1 MQPATIGTDRILI
14 VDDEPDIV
22 ELTAYHLAAAGYQ
35 PITALTGQE
44 AIEKGRMGGI
54 ALVLLDLMLP
64 DMSGFDV
71 MTTLR
76 ADPGTG
82 NCAFLM
88 LTALRE
94 DADRIKGLS
103 LGADDYLTKPFNP
116 DELVL
121 RIAAILRRARAP
133 RIPSEADTI
142 GPIVVD
148 RPGHRVSVRGVDVGL
163 TPTEYRLL
171 LLMVDSRGLAQR
183 REHLLQ
189 AVWGAE
195 PDMQTRTVDVHIQR
209 LRTKLGSAGQMIET
223 VRGYGYR
230 LSAENSSASAELDDE
245 PAEENLPAK

>member
-1 MQPATIGTDRILI
+1 MYYMQQATLGADRILI

-22 ELTAYHLAAAGYQ
+22 ALTSYHIAAAGYQ
-35 PITALTGQE
+35 PITALSGEE
-44 AIEKGRMGGI
+44 AIEKARMGGI
-54 ALVLLDLMLP
+54 ALVVLDLMLP
-64 DMSGFDV
+64 DMSGFEV
-71 MTTLR
+71 MTILR
-76 ADPGTG
+76 ADPSAG

-88 LTALRE
+88 VTALRE

-121 RIAAILRRARAP
+121 RVGAILRRARAP

-148 RPGHRVSVRGVDVGL
+148 RPGHRVSVRGTDVGL

-209 LRTKLGSAGQMIET
+209 LRTKLGDAGQMIET

-230 LSAENSSASAELDDE
+230 LSAENA
-245 PAEENLPAK
+245 PR

>member
-1 MQPATIGTDRILI
+1 MYTMQHATVGADRILI

-22 ELTAYHLAAAGYQ
+22 ALTSYHIAAAGYQ
-35 PITALTGQE
+35 PITALTGEE
-44 AIEKGRMGGI
+44 AIEKARMGGI
-54 ALVLLDLMLP
+54 ALVVLDLMLP

-76 ADPGTG
+76 EDPSAG

-88 LTALRE
+88 VTALRE
-94 DADRIKGLS
+94 DADRIRGLS

-121 RIAAILRRARAP
+121 RVSAILRRARAP

-148 RPGHRVSVRGVDVGL
+148 RPGHRVSVRGTDVGL

-209 LRTKLGSAGQMIET
+209 LRTKLGDAGQMIET
-223 VRGYGYR
+223 VRGFGYR
-230 LSAENSSASAELDDE
+230 LSAENA
-245 PAEENLPAK
+245 PR

>member
-1 MQPATIGTDRILI
+1 MADNICIPMQRPTDGTDRILI

-22 ELTAYHLAAAGYQ
+22 ALASWPIASAGYE
-35 PITALTGQE
+35 PIAAYSGAE
-44 AIEKGRMGGI
+44 AIERGRVGGI
-54 ALVLLDLMLP
+54 ALIILDLMLP
-64 DMSGFDV
+64 DMSGFEV
-71 MTTLR
+71 MSQLR
-76 ADPGTG
+76 NDPLSG
-82 NCAFLM
+82 NAAFLL

-94 DADRIKGLS
+94 DTDRIRGLS

-121 RIAAILRRARAP
+121 RVGAILRRARAP
-133 RIPSEADTI
+133 RIPREADKL
-142 GPIVVD
+142 GPIIVD
-148 RPGHRVSVRGVDVGL
+148 RPGHRVTLKGSDIGL

-209 LRTKLGSAGQMIET
+209 LRTKLGPAGDMIET
-223 VRGYGYR
+223 VRGFGYR
-230 LSAENSSASAELDDE
+230 LSPDKAVSE
-245 PAEENLPAK
+245 

>member
-1 MQPATIGTDRILI
+1 MYYMQQATLGADRILI

-22 ELTAYHLAAAGYQ
+22 ALTSYHIAAAGYQ
-35 PITALTGQE
+35 PITALSGEE
-44 AIEKGRMGGI
+44 AIEKARMGGI
-54 ALVLLDLMLP
+54 ALVVLDLMLP
-64 DMSGFDV
+64 DKSGFEG
-71 MTTLR
+71 MTIHR
-76 ADPGTG
+76 ADPSAG

-88 LTALRE
+88 VTALRE

-121 RIAAILRRARAP
+121 RVGAILRRARAP

-148 RPGHRVSVRGVDVGL
+148 RPGHRVSVRGTDVGL

-209 LRTKLGSAGQMIET
+209 LRTKLGDAGQMIET

-230 LSAENSSASAELDDE
+230 LSAENA
-245 PAEENLPAK
+245 PR

>member
-1 MQPATIGTDRILI
+1 MQPATVANDRILI
-14 VDDEPDIV
+14 VDDEPDI
-22 ELTAYHLAAAGYQ
+22 LALASYHMSAAGYQ
-35 PITALTGQE
+35 AITALSGE
-44 AIEKGRMGGI
+44 EGIEKARLGGI
-54 ALVLLDLMLP
+54 ALIILDLMLP

-76 ADPGTG
+76 ADPGCG

-94 DADRIKGLS
+94 DADRIRGLS

-121 RIAAILRRARAP
+121 RVGAILRRARAP

-148 RPGHRVSVRGVDVGL
+148 RPAHRVSVRGSDVGL

-209 LRTKLGSAGQMIET
+209 LRTKLGPAGQMIET
-223 VRGYGYR
+223 VRGFGYR
-230 LSAENSSASAELDDE
+230 LSPENA
-245 PAEENLPAK
+245 PPK

>member
-1 MQPATIGTDRILI
+1 MQLNPVASDRILI
-14 VDDEPDIV
+14 VDDEPDI
-22 ELTAYHLAAAGYQ
+22 LALASYHISAAGYE
-35 PITALTGQE
+35 PLTALSGEE
-44 AIEKGRMGGI
+44 AIGKAKMGGI
-54 ALVLLDLMLP
+54 ALIILDLMLP

-71 MTTLR
+71 MTALR
-76 ADPGTG
+76 ADSSCS
-82 NCAFLM
+82 NCGFLM

-94 DADRIKGLS
+94 DADRIRGLS

-121 RIAAILRRARAP
+121 RVAAILRRARAP
-133 RIPSEADTI
+133 RLPSEADII

-148 RPGHRVSVRGVDVGL
+148 RPGHRVSVRGADVGL

-209 LRTKLGSAGQMIET
+209 LRTKLGSAGRMIET
-223 VRGYGYR
+223 VRGFGYR
-230 LSAENSSASAELDDE
+230 LSPENA
-245 PAEENLPAK
+245 PPK

>member
-1 MQPATIGTDRILI
+1 MYTMQHATVGADRILI

-22 ELTAYHLAAAGYQ
+22 ALTSYHIAAAGYQ
-35 PITALTGQE
+35 PITALTGEE
-44 AIEKGRMGGI
+44 AIEKARMGGI
-54 ALVLLDLMLP
+54 ALVVLDLMLP

-76 ADPGTG
+76 GDPSAG

-88 LTALRE
+88 VTALRE
-94 DADRIKGLS
+94 DADRIRGLS

-121 RIAAILRRARAP
+121 RVSAILRRARAP

-148 RPGHRVSVRGVDVGL
+148 RPGHRVSVRGTDVGL

-209 LRTKLGSAGQMIET
+209 LRTKLGDAGQMIET
-223 VRGYGYR
+223 VRGFGYR
-230 LSAENSSASAELDDE
+230 LSAENA
-245 PAEENLPAK
+245 PR

>member
-1 MQPATIGTDRILI
+1 MNIGADRILI

-22 ELTAYHLAAAGYQ
+22 ELTAYHIASAGYQ
-35 PITALTGQE
+35 PVTALSGQE
-44 AIEKGRMGGI
+44 AIEKARMGGI
-54 ALVLLDLMLP
+54 ALIILDLMLP

-71 MTTLR
+71 MTALR
-76 ADPGTG
+76 ADASVG
-82 NCAFLM
+82 NCAYLM
-88 LTALRE
+88 VTALRE
-94 DADRIKGLS
+94 DSDRIRGLS

-121 RIAAILRRARAP
+121 RVGAILRRARAP

-148 RPGHRVSVRGVDVGL
+148 RPGHRVSVRGADVGL

-209 LRTKLGSAGQMIET
+209 LRTKLGDAGSMIET
-223 VRGYGYR
+223 VRGFGYR
-230 LSAENSSASAELDDE
+230 LSAENA
-245 PAEENLPAK
+245 PPK

>member
-1 MQPATIGTDRILI
+1 VSDNNMPMQLTTDVTDRILI
-14 VDDEPDIV
+14 VDDEPEIV
-22 ELTAYHLAAAGYQ
+22 DLASWHIASAGYV
-35 PITALTGQE
+35 PIAAYSGLEAL
-44 AIEKGRMGGI
+44 EKASLGGI
-54 ALVLLDLMLP
+54 ALVILDLMLP

-71 MTTLR
+71 MTRLR
-76 ADPGTG
+76 EGPLTA
-82 NCAFLM
+82 NAAFLM

-94 DADRIKGLS
+94 DTDRIRGLS

-121 RIAAILRRARAP
+121 RVGAILRRARAP
-133 RIPSEADTI
+133 RMPREADRI

-148 RPGHRVSVRGVDVGL
+148 RPGHRVTFKDSDIGL

-171 LLMVDSRGLAQR
+171 LLLLDSRGRAQR

-209 LRTKLGSAGQMIET
+209 LRTKLGTAGGMIET
-223 VRGYGYR
+223 VRGFGYR
-230 LSAENSSASAELDDE
+230 LSPGKDLRE
-245 PAEENLPAK
+245 

>member
-1 MQPATIGTDRILI
+1 MQTTPVVSDRILI
-14 VDDEPDIV
+14 VDDEPDI
-22 ELTAYHLAAAGYQ
+22 LALASYHMSAAGYH
-35 PITALTGQE
+35 PITALSGAE
-44 AIEKGRMGGI
+44 AIEKARIGGI
-54 ALVLLDLMLP
+54 ALIILDLMLP

-71 MTTLR
+71 MTALR
-76 ADPGTG
+76 SDPGCA
-82 NCAFLM
+82 NSAFLM

-94 DADRIKGLS
+94 DSDRIKGLS

-121 RIAAILRRARAP
+121 RVAAILRRARAP
-133 RIPSEADTI
+133 RIPTEADTI

-148 RPGHRVSVRGVDVGL
+148 RPGHRVSVRGMDVGL

-209 LRTKLGSAGQMIET
+209 LRTKLGPAGRMIET

-230 LSAENSSASAELDDE
+230 LSPENA
-245 PAEENLPAK
+245 PPT

>member
-1 MQPATIGTDRILI
+1 MQPTPIASDRILI
-14 VDDEPDIV
+14 VDDEPDI
-22 ELTAYHLAAAGYQ
+22 LALAAYHMSAAGYQ
-35 PITALTGQE
+35 PITALSGEE
-44 AIEKGRMGGI
+44 AIEKAKTGGI
-54 ALVLLDLMLP
+54 ALVILDLMLP

-76 ADPGTG
+76 AEPACA

-94 DADRIKGLS
+94 DSDRIRGLS

-121 RIAAILRRARAP
+121 RVAAILRRARAP
-133 RIPSEADTI
+133 RIPTEADTI

-148 RPGHRVSVRGVDVGL
+148 RPGHRVTIGGADIGL

-209 LRTKLGSAGQMIET
+209 LRTKLGDAGRMIET
-223 VRGYGYR
+223 VRGFGYR
-230 LSAENSSASAELDDE
+230 LSPDNAP
-245 PAEENLPAK
+245 PA

>member
-1 MQPATIGTDRILI
+1 MQSTPNGSDRILI

-22 ELTAYHLAAAGYQ
+22 ALASWHLASAGYE
-35 PITALTGQE
+35 PITAYCGEE
-44 AIEKGRMGGI
+44 AIEKASVGGI
-54 ALVLLDLMLP
+54 ALVILDLMLP

-71 MTTLR
+71 MSALR
-76 ADPGTG
+76 SDPLVG
-82 NCAFLM
+82 NAAFLM

-94 DADRIKGLS
+94 DADRIRGLS
-103 LGADDYLTKPFNP
+103 LGADDYVTKPFNP

-121 RIAAILRRARAP
+121 RVGAILRRARAP
-133 RIPSEADTI
+133 RIPREADKI

-148 RPGHRVSVRGVDVGL
+148 RPGHRVTFKGGDIGL

-209 LRTKLGSAGQMIET
+209 LRTKLGPAGSMIET
-223 VRGYGYR
+223 VRGFGYR
-230 LSAENSSASAELDDE
+230 LSPEKDKE
-245 PAEENLPAK
+245 

>member
-1 MQPATIGTDRILI
+1 MKSASIGGDRILI
-14 VDDEPDIV
+14 VDDEPDILA
-22 ELTAYHLAAAGYQ
+22 LTSYHLSAAGYH
-35 PITALTGQE
+35 PLTAMDGAE
-44 AIEKGRMGGI
+44 ALEKARVGGI
-54 ALVLLDLMLP
+54 ALVILDLMLP
-64 DMSGFDV
+64 DMSGLEV
-71 MTTLR
+71 MAVLR
-76 ADPGTG
+76 AEPATR
-82 NCAFLM
+82 NSAILM

-94 DADRIKGLS
+94 DVDRIRGLS

-121 RIAAILRRARAP
+121 RVGAILRRARAP
-133 RIPSEADTI
+133 RIPYDADAV
-142 GPIVVD
+142 GPLLID
-148 RPGHRVSVRGVDVGL
+148 RPGRRVMSRGTDIGL

-209 LRTKLGSAGQMIET
+209 LRTKLGPAGDMIET

-230 LSAENSSASAELDDE
+230 IAGDSVDRR
-245 PAEENLPAK
+245 

>member
-1 MQPATIGTDRILI
+1 MYPMQLAPSGSDRILI
-14 VDDEPDIV
+14 VDDEPDI
-22 ELTAYHLAAAGYQ
+22 LALASYHMSAAGYQ
-35 PITALTGQE
+35 PVTALSGEE
-44 AIEKGRMGGI
+44 AIEKSRMGGI
-54 ALVLLDLMLP
+54 ALVILDLMLP

-71 MTTLR
+71 MTSIR
-76 ADPGTG
+76 RDPGAS

-94 DADRIKGLS
+94 DSDRIRGLS

-121 RIAAILRRARAP
+121 RVGAILRRARAP
-133 RIPSEADTI
+133 RIPTEADII

-148 RPGHRVSVRGVDVGL
+148 RPAHRVTVEGNDIGL

-209 LRTKLGSAGQMIET
+209 LRTKLGPAGQMIET
-223 VRGYGYR
+223 VRGFGYR
-230 LSAENSSASAELDDE
+230 LSPDKSSE
-245 PAEENLPAK
+245 

>member
-1 MQPATIGTDRILI
+1 MQPASIASDRILI
-14 VDDEPDIV
+14 VDDEPDI
-22 ELTAYHLAAAGYQ
+22 LALASYHMSAAGYQ
-35 PITALTGQE
+35 ALTALSGE
-44 AIEKGRMGGI
+44 EGIAKARMGGI
-54 ALVLLDLMLP
+54 ALIILDLMLP

-71 MTTLR
+71 MTALR
-76 ADPGTG
+76 ADPSCGS
-82 NCAFLM
+82 CAFLM

-94 DADRIKGLS
+94 DADRIRGLS

-121 RIAAILRRARAP
+121 RVGAILRRARAP

-148 RPGHRVSVRGVDVGL
+148 RPGHRVSVRGADVGL

-209 LRTKLGSAGQMIET
+209 LRTKLGSAGRMIET
-223 VRGYGYR
+223 VRGFGYR
-230 LSAENSSASAELDDE
+230 LSPENA
-245 PAEENLPAK
+245 PPQ